1 MPLCVIFCGRKRFQA
16 SAEKQQSYPSSRILP
31 GRRTKLE
38 PASMDGRKKLRL
50 YKHQSTKSKEEAS
63 GDV

>member
-1 MPLCVIFCGRKRFQA
+1 MSLGVIFCGRTRFQA
-16 SAEKQQSYPSSRILP
+16 STEKQQSYPSSRILH

-38 PASMDGRKKLRL
+38 PASMDDRKKLRL
-50 YKHQSTKSKEEAS
+50 YKHQSTKSKEKAS